1 MTFTPTYLKAAEQ
14 SKTTLGTWKGY
25 SVRAICKENIYGG
38 NYRDDTA
45 YIIYDD
51 GNKIFI
57 DGVIYGVVCRD
68 GNVDE
73 RKPYVYIK
81 SIEEKPVFKPE
92 KKEVVEYKSETVGDV
107 NLEIEVD
114 NMLKKGR
121 TLNIDDLLKGF
132 DYGLN

>member
-14 SKTTLGTWKGY
+14 SNVSLGTWKGY

-38 NYRDDTA
+38 NYRSDTA

-57 DGVIYGVVCRD
+57 DGLIYGIVSRD

-73 RKPYVYIK
+73 RRPYKYIK
-81 SIEEKPVFKPE
+81 EISVPKKVEEKE
-92 KKEVVEYKSETVGDV
+92 KEEIDYKSETIGDV

-114 NMLKKGR
+114 NMLKCGR
-121 TLNIDDLLKGF
+121 STTIDELLKGF
-132 DYGLN
+132 DYGL